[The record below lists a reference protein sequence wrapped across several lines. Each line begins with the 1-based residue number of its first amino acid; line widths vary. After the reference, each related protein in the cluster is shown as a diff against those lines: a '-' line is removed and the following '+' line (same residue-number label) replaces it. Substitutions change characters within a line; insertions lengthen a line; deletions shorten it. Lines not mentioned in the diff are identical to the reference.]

1 MRLEYYGGFFMCGIV
16 GYFGEKQ
23 ATPILL
29 EGLEKLEYRG
39 YDSAGIAV
47 YNDNK
52 VEIFKDIKRISELK
66 KDVAKKNLKSHI
78 GIGHTR
84 WATHGKP
91 TVANAHPHASCDGR
105 FAVVCNGIIENY
117 IPIREKLLSEG
128 FTFCSDTDTEVFA
141 NLLCFYQKQNPN
153 ASFFEVVKD
162 ALKDIEGSYALGI
175 LSSNNPEELIVA
187 KKNSPLIIGIKEN
200 ETFVASDIAAIVS
213 HTKEIVRLEDG
224 ELAVIKKD
232 GIKYFNSDFNE
243 IQKCSEF
250 VDWTINAAEKDGYDH
265 FMIKEIMEQPK
276 AVKATFCPRIVDDQI
291 KIPHLDFSKNDVE
304 NIRKIWI
311 IGCGSAFHVGCI
323 AKYIFEKMLRIPTD
337 VEIASEFKYKDP
349 IVTKDDVVIAISQS
363 GETADTLAAVKEA
376 KKFGAKV
383 ISVVN
388 VIGSSIANESDI
400 VIPTLAGPEIA
411 VATTKAYSTQLIVMY
426 MLAFYMAEKTGKIS
440 RDDYQKLISE
450 LKNIPEKIENVLKD
464 RDTIKAFGEKF
475 SNCKNIFFIGRNI
488 DYGIALEG
496 ALKTKEISYIHSE
509 AYAAGELKHGTISL
523 IEEGTLV
530 VAIATKEDLIEKM
543 ISNIREVKARGAVVL
558 MITTEDFEK
567 AKEVADYVLCIPKI
581 NEMMEPSLSIV
592 PLQLF
597 AYYVALSKGCEI
609 DKPRNLA
616 KSVTVE

>member
-337 VEIASEFKYKDP
+337 VEIASEFRYKDP

-440 RDDYQKLISE
+440 KDDYQKLISE

>member
-1 MRLEYYGGFFMCGIV
+1 MCGIV
-16 GYFGEKQ
+16 GYIGEKQ

-29 EGLEKLEYRG
+29 ENLEKLEYRG
-39 YDSAGIAV
+39 YDSAGIAIC
-47 YNDNK
+47 NDNK
-52 VEIFKDIKRISELK
+52 IEILKDTKRISDLK
-66 KDVAKKNLKSHI
+66 KDIARKNLNSHI

-105 FAVVCNGIIENY
+105 FAVVHNGIIENY

-141 NLLCFYQKQNPN
+141 NLLCFYQKKNPN

-224 ELAVIKKD
+224 ELAVIRKD
-232 GIKYFNSDFNE
+232 GIKYFNSEFNE

-291 KIPHLDFSKNDVE
+291 KIPHLDFSKNDIE

-337 VEIASEFKYKDP
+337 VEIASEFRYKDP
-349 IVTKDDVVIAISQS
+349 IVTKDDIVIAISQS

-388 VIGSSIANESDI
+388 VIGSSIANEADI

-426 MLAFYMAEKTGKIS
+426 MLALYMAQKTEKIS
-440 RDDYQKLISE
+440 SDDYQKLISE

-464 RDTIKAFGEKF
+464 RDTIKAFAEKF

-558 MITTEDFEK
+558 MITTEEFEK

-581 NEMMEPSLSIV
+581 NEMLQPSLSIV

-597 AYYVALSKGCEI
+597 SYYIALSKGCEI

>member
-1 MRLEYYGGFFMCGIV
+1 M
-16 GYFGEKQ
+16 
-23 ATPILL
+23 
-29 EGLEKLEYRG
+29 
-39 YDSAGIAV
+39 
-47 YNDNK
+47 
-52 VEIFKDIKRISELK
+52 
-66 KDVAKKNLKSHI
+66 
-78 GIGHTR
+78 
-84 WATHGKP
+84 
-91 TVANAHPHASCDGR
+91 
-105 FAVVCNGIIENY
+105 
-117 IPIREKLLSEG
+117 
-128 FTFCSDTDTEVFA
+128 
-141 NLLCFYQKQNPN
+141 
-153 ASFFEVVKD
+153 
-162 ALKDIEGSYALGI
+162 
-175 LSSNNPEELIVA
+175 
-187 KKNSPLIIGIKEN
+187 
-200 ETFVASDIAAIVS
+200 
-213 HTKEIVRLEDG
+213 
-224 ELAVIKKD
+224 
-232 GIKYFNSDFNE
+232 
-243 IQKCSEF
+243 
-250 VDWTINAAEKDGYDH
+250 DWTINAAEKDGYDH

-291 KIPHLDFSKNDVE
+291 KIPNLDFSKNDVE

-337 VEIASEFKYKDP
+337 VEIASEFRYKDP
-349 IVTKDDVVIAISQS
+349 IVTKDDLVIAISQS

-440 RDDYQKLISE
+440 KDDYQKLISE

-475 SNCKNIFFIGRNI
+475 SSCKNIFFIGRNI

>member
-1 MRLEYYGGFFMCGIV
+1 MCGIV
-16 GYFGEKQ
+16 GYIGEKQ
-23 ATPILL
+23 ASPILL
-29 EGLEKLEYRG
+29 KSLEKLEYRG

-47 YNDNK
+47 YNND
-52 VEIFKDIKRISELK
+52 EIEIIKDTKKISELK
-66 KDVAKKNLKSHI
+66 KDVAKKNLNSHI

-105 FAVVCNGIIENY
+105 FAVVHNGIIENY
-117 IPIREKLLSEG
+117 IPFREKLIENG
-128 FTFCSDTDTEVFA
+128 FTFRSDTDTEVFA
-141 NLLCFYQKQNPN
+141 NLLSFYKNENPEK
-153 ASFFEVVKD
+153 SFFEIVKM
-162 ALKDIEGSYALGI
+162 ALRDIEGSYALEI
-175 LSSNNPEELIVA
+175 LCKDNPDELIVA
-187 KKNSPLIIGIKEN
+187 KKNSPLIIGLCKG
-200 ETFVASDIAAIVS
+200 ETVVASDVAAIIS
-213 HTKEIVRLEDG
+213 YTKEIVRLADG

-232 GIKYFNSDFNE
+232 GIKYFDSEFNE

-250 VDWTINAAEKDGYDH
+250 VDWTINTAEKDGYEH

-276 AVKATFCPRIVDDQI
+276 AVKATFCPRIVDNQI
-291 KIPHLDFSKNDVE
+291 KIPHLDFSKCDIE

-311 IGCGSAFHVGCI
+311 VGCGSAFHVGCI
-323 AKYIFEKMLRIPTD
+323 AKYIFEKILRIPTD
-337 VEIASEFKYKDP
+337 VEIASEFRYKDP
-349 IVTKDDVVIAISQS
+349 IVTKDDIVIAISQS

-383 ISVVN
+383 ISIVN

-411 VATTKAYSTQLIVMY
+411 VATTKAYSTQLIVIY
-426 MLAFYMAEKTGKIS
+426 MLTLYMAEKIEKIS
-440 RDDYQKLISE
+440 REDYQKLISE
-450 LKNIPEKIENVLKD
+450 LKDIPEKIENVLKD

-475 SNCKNIFFIGRNI
+475 SNCKNIFFIGRNV

-567 AKEVADYVLCIPKI
+567 AKEIADYILCIPKI
-581 NEMMEPSLSIV
+581 NEMMQPSLSIV

-597 AYYVALSKGCEI
+597 AYYIALSNNCEI